1 MSEDFKLPNNCTNM
15 AEVRIGVDQTDRELM
30 ELLER
35 RFGYMRAAAN
45 QLFEPS
51 GYIDSVLAPVEKP
64 EKAEVDP
71 PLDAADP
78 HAEEEH

>member
-1 MSEDFKLPNNCTNM
+1 MM
-15 AEVRIGVDQTDRELM
+15 
-30 ELLER
+30 LLALLVGLAVLAGPAT
-35 RFGYMRAAAN
+35 GYMRAAAN